1 MRLMTLTMGLVREI
15 KNSVLGMLSLN
26 RLLDN
31 EAESVNR

>member
-1 MRLMTLTMGLVREI
+1 MTLTMALVREI
-15 KNSVLGMLSLN
+15 KNSVLGMLSLK